1 MGAGASS
8 AARSLVGRAL
18 GEFVVREP
26 LSGGGFGLVFLAEQ
40 KGLSREAV
48 IKVLHEHHQ
57 RNDTSVQRFLR
68 EARLA
73 TMLDHPYAAHTYAFG
88 AEPDGLLWIAM
99 ERVRGTPLDTL
110 LRVQGPIPLE
120 RFLPLLE
127 RICEVVQTA
136 HDQGIVHRDLKPA
149 NVMVLSRAGQLL
161 PKLLD
166 FGIAKL
172 TAGAEPSGDPP
183 DGGDGGAGDPHLTG
197 GGSAMGSPFYMAPE
211 QWVDA
216 STADHRVDI
225 YALGVVAYQALT
237 GVPPFVSQS
246 RREVAMKHAR
256 DPVPPL
262 GAGFPPSVHE
272 VLARAMA
279 KQPNHRYQ
287 SALDLAAGFRTACGP
302 SGLVGLPRLD
312 DRQQAFVATRAP
324 EPLARAA
331 VLLAAARNAHQARDA
346 LWQLARV
353 AVRLVSAIALAS
365 HAHIS
370 GEAART
376 DSLLAEALR
385 RLRDRAPSDQAWLEV
400 ARRLAA
406 AFAAPRDAHPVP
418 ELLAFLDGDGA
429 GALDELFALRASAEG
444 AGGGEREARDLFERG
459 LPLAARLL
467 GELDFLSDYPLV
479 VPVAGEEAEMW
490 MGAQGGGARSRR
502 TVSTSSL
509 SEGRPALVDRAGV
522 PVVALWPFVQM
533 HLPSPGAEPALFLFD
548 GRGRRGARMVALPD
562 AFEIEDDEPWR
573 SLGEMLREPSAEG
586 GDSTGEEARPY
597 PGLAAFTSA
606 DAASFTGR
614 EREAEAFLNRLRVQ
628 PLLVVAGPSGAG
640 KSSFVQAGVVP
651 NLPAGWQVV
660 SLRPGPQPIAT
671 LAAAVRG
678 ALAGDAPSAD
688 RLTAEP
694 GALGAALS
702 AAGHPI
708 LLVVDQ
714 LEELFTLCDDPAER
728 ESFAAL
734 LARAAPSADQPVRVV
749 MTVRDDFLVRAESLA
764 AWRAR
769 LTQGLQILT
778 TPAEPD
784 LRRILTEP
792 LERAGYQFDDATLP
806 DEMVKAVV
814 GAPGALALLSFTAGR
829 LWDLRDR
836 RFRQIGRK
844 AYRSLGG
851 VAGALAQHAEA
862 TLTAMPTVE
871 QRLVR
876 EVFRRAVTADGTRAL
891 LSPDELTEVLG
902 GGPHVAPVIEKLVA
916 ARLLVVSDDRVAG
929 ERIEIAHE
937 TLLEAWP
944 RLVAWRRE
952 DAEGA
957 RLRDLLGAAARQWDE
972 RGRSSG
978 LLWRGDALAEYR
990 QWRQRYPGALTGL
1003 EESFAAASLADA
1015 ARGRR
1020 LRRLLV
1026 GGAFLALGAVAIAL
1040 LILNARAERQRSLA
1054 LASRQE
1060 LRLLLRDQ
1068 YESQGRRLVVADD
1081 PLQGLAYLA
1090 RAAELGAG
1098 GMAHDF
1104 LVGQA
1109 IRATDGEIA
1118 VLDHGAAIGRARF
1131 SPDGSRIA
1139 VAGTDNR
1146 TWLWDASSGALVARV
1161 EHPAAVNRVAFS
1173 GDGALL
1179 ASGLSDGGV
1188 ILSSAADGRTRRSL
1202 TTTGALQ
1209 GLEFSPDG
1217 TRLVSHTGQDDVRL
1231 WNPQDGAAIATL
1243 EAAADVPAW
1252 AAGSPSAFSPD
1263 GSLVAAGRRDG
1274 LVRVWRAADG
1284 RPVASLAGHA
1294 ERITWL
1300 RFSPDGTR
1308 LVSASMDDTAA
1319 VWRLADRHRE
1329 LVLRHRDDVSSATFS
1344 PDGAR
1349 VLTASADRTAVVWDA
1364 ASGQPVHTLSGHL
1377 AGVNLAVYRADGSQ
1391 IATAS
1396 DDATAQL
1403 WDGKTG
1409 GRLARRVG
1417 HRSLIRD
1424 VGFDTAGRRMVTAS
1438 LDGTAIVWSTEP
1450 TQRVTPLVGHTGPV
1464 NSADLSPRGSPA
1476 ATGSDDGSVRIWD
1489 PVTGRGLR
1497 VIEVGKPVWGVHFS
1511 PDGRLIATAG
1521 FDPIVR
1527 LWDAASGRAHEQ
1539 LSGHGDV
1546 AQAVAWHPGG
1556 ELLVSV
1562 GDDGTARIW
1571 SVATGREVRSFLP
1584 HGGRRVFAVAW
1595 APDGGTLATTGE
1607 DGTVALWDP
1616 ETGRERAR
1624 FASEVPRFTL
1634 AFDPA
1639 GTRVLS
1645 ATGRSATVWRV
1656 KDGSVAVEL
1665 LGHVSNVHR
1674 ASWSPDG
1681 RLIATASADR
1691 SVRIWDQDTGNLL
1704 AVLAHPTPV
1713 QAVGFAPDAGAV
1725 ITASDD
1731 GMARMWELPHSAA
1744 SGADLA
1750 RLLRCRVPYQV
1761 EGERVVPR
1769 PRELRACRTTAQ

>member
-136 HDQGIVHRDLKPA
+136 HDQGIVHRDLKPG

-172 TAGAEPSGDPP
+172 TASADPSGEPAE
-183 DGGDGGAGDPHLTG
+183 GGADDPHLTG

-216 STADHRVDI
+216 SSADHRVDI

-237 GVPPFVSQS
+237 GRPPFVSQS

-262 GAGFPPSVHE
+262 EGGFPPSLHE
-272 VLARAMA
+272 VIARAMA
-279 KQPNHRYQ
+279 KRPNHRYQ
-287 SALDLAAGFRTACGP
+287 SALDLAAGFRAACGP
-302 SGLVGLPRLD
+302 AGLVGLPRLD
-312 DRQQAFVATRAP
+312 ERQQASVATGAP
-324 EPLARAA
+324 QPLARAA
-331 VLLAAARNAHQARDA
+331 VLLAAARNPHQARDA

-353 AVRLVSAIALAS
+353 AVRLVSGIALAS
-365 HAHIS
+365 HAHIG

-385 RLRDRAPSDQAWLEV
+385 RLRDRAPSDQVWLEV

-418 ELLAFLDGDGA
+418 ELLAFLDGEGSRP
-429 GALDELFALRASAEG
+429 LDELLALRASSEG
-444 AGGGEREARDLFERG
+444 AGGGEREVRDLFERG
-459 LPLAARLL
+459 LPLVARLL
-467 GELDFLSDYPLV
+467 AGLDFLSDYPLV

-502 TVSTSSL
+502 TVSSSAL
-509 SEGRPALVDRAGV
+509 TEGRPALVDRAGV
-522 PVVALWPFVQM
+522 PVVSLWPFVQM

-562 AFEIEDDEPWR
+562 PFEIEEDECWLT
-573 SLGEMLREPSAEG
+573 LGEMLREPSAEG

-651 NLPAGWQVV
+651 NLPAGWQVI
-660 SLRPGPQPIAT
+660 SLRPGPQPIAS
-671 LAAAVRG
+671 LAAAMRG
-678 ALAGDAPSAD
+678 ALAAGAAPSAD
-688 RLTAEP
+688 SLTADP
-694 GALGAALS
+694 GALGAALR

-714 LEELFTLCDDPAER
+714 LEELFTLCDDPTER
-728 ESFAAL
+728 ETWAAA
-734 LARAAPSADQPVRVV
+734 LARAAPAAEEPVRVV
-749 MTVRDDFLVRAESLA
+749 MTVRDDFLVRAESLP

-769 LTQGLQILT
+769 LSQGLQILT
-778 TPAEPD
+778 TPAERE

-792 LERAGYQFDDATLP
+792 LSRAGYQFDDPTLP

-829 LWDLRDR
+829 LWELRDR

-851 VAGALAQHAEA
+851 VAGALAQHAES
-862 TLTAMPTVE
+862 TLTAMPTSE

-876 EVFRRAVTADGTRAL
+876 EVFRRAVTAEGTRAR
-891 LSPDELTEVLG
+891 LSPDELSEVLG

-916 ARLLVVSDDRVAG
+916 ARLLVVSDDQLAG

-944 RLVAWRRE
+944 RLVGWRRE

-1026 GGAFLALGAVAIAL
+1026 GGAFVALGAVAIAL

-1109 IRATDGEIA
+1109 IRATDGELA
-1118 VLDHGAAIGRARF
+1118 VLDHGSAIGRARF

-1146 TWLWDASSGALVARV
+1146 TWLWDASSGALVARID
-1161 EHPAAVNRVAFS
+1161 HAGAVNRVAFS
-1173 GDGALL
+1173 GDGDLL
-1179 ASGLSDGGV
+1179 ASGAIDGGV
-1188 ILSSAADGRTRRSL
+1188 ILSGAADGRIRRSL
-1202 TTTGALQ
+1202 NTIGAVQ
-1209 GLEFSPDG
+1209 GLEISPDG

-1243 EAAADVPAW
+1243 VAAADVPAW
-1252 AAGSPSAFSPD
+1252 AVGSPCTFSPD
-1263 GSLVAAGRRDG
+1263 GSLVAAGLRDG

-1284 RPVASLAGHA
+1284 RLVTSLAGHS
-1294 ERITWL
+1294 ERITWI

-1319 VWRLADRHRE
+1319 VWRLADRRRE
-1329 LVLRHRDDVSSATFS
+1329 LVLRHRDDVSSAAFS

-1364 ASGQPVHTLSGHL
+1364 TSGQPVHTLSGHL

-1403 WDGKTG
+1403 WDGATG

-1476 ATGSDDGSVRIWD
+1476 ATGGDDGSVRIWD
-1489 PVTGRGLR
+1489 PLTGRELR
-1497 VIEVGKPVWGVHFS
+1497 VVSVGKPVWAVHFS

-1527 LWDAASGRAHEQ
+1527 LWDAASGRAHQE
-1539 LSGHGDV
+1539 LSGHGDI
-1546 AQAVAWHPGG
+1546 AQAVSWHPDGG
-1556 ELLVSV
+1556 FLVSV

-1584 HGGRRVFAVAW
+1584 HGGRRVFAVAY
-1595 APDGGTLATTGE
+1595 APDGRTLATTGE

-1616 ETGRERAR
+1616 ETGGERAR
-1624 FASEVPRFTL
+1624 FASDVPRFTL
-1634 AFDPA
+1634 AFDPSGA
-1639 GTRVLS
+1639 RVLS

-1681 RLIATASADR
+1681 RLVATASADR
-1691 SVRIWDQDTGNLL
+1691 SVRIWDPDTGNLL
-1704 AVLAHPTPV
+1704 AALAHPTQV
-1713 QAVGFAPDAGAV
+1713 LAVGFAPDGGAV

-1731 GMARMWELPHSAA
+1731 GMARMWELPHGA
-1744 SGADLA
+1744 GGRADLA